1 MADYLYLDIE
11 TIPASDP
18 ATIAEIASQVTP
30 PAAMKKAE
38 TIAEW
43 EANQKAAAVSEAVAK
58 TSFNGA
64 YGRVCCI
71 GWAWGDDDPF
81 TVELRS
87 KAADEGEI
95 LREFSEI
102 LSETRPSNEMPIVV
116 GHYVADFDLRFL
128 WQRAFVLGVK
138 MPAWWPRD
146 PKPWSREVH
155 DTMAMWAGAKDRI
168 SLDNLCRALRIE
180 GKTGVDGSMV
190 AGMWERG
197 EYEAIASYCRDDVE
211 RVRNV
216 HRKMLV
222 AMGEV
227 A

>member
-18 ATIAEIASQVTP
+18 ATIAEIARQVTP

-64 YGRVCCI
+64 FGRVCCI
-71 GWAWGDDDPF
+71 GWTWGDDDPF
-81 TVELRS
+81 TVSLRPDG
-87 KAADEGEI
+87 DEAEI
-95 LREFSEI
+95 LREFAAI
-102 LSETRPSNEMPIVV
+102 LAETRPSNEMPIIV

-168 SLDNLCRALRIE
+168 SLDNLCKALRIE

-197 EYEAIASYCRDDVE
+197 EYDAIASYCRDDVE

-222 AMGEV
+222 AMGE
-227 A
+227 AA